1 MSTIAAFITWDSDR
15 MSQAGL
21 NTILGIG
28 IVFCVLLLIC
38 FIISCFKYI
47 DRIKN
52 FVAGRVK
59 RIFGKKDSEKPAASE
74 PKAEPVS
81 AADAEEEDV
90 TDDLEIVAVITAAIE
105 AYEEEMGGYVPADG
119 LVVRSIRKINKQRW
133 QNA

>member
-1 MSTIAAFITWDSDR
+1 MSTVAAFITWDSDI
-15 MSQAGL
+15 MAQAGL

-28 IVFCVLLLIC
+28 IVFCVLILFS

-47 DRIKN
+47 NKIGAPKQKKEP
-52 FVAGRVK
+52 ARV
-59 RIFGKKDSEKPAASE
+59 ETPAA
-74 PKAEPVS
+74 APVI
-81 AADAEEEDV
+81 EEDV

-119 LVVRSIRKINKQRW
+119 LVVRSIKKVNKQRW